1 MATTTT
7 PTNNDRIEQFK
18 SDVAG
23 MKLKTGAGS
32 TEQALQ
38 VLGAILMVAG
48 VIVAI
53 IAYQQG
59 LSKAD
64 IRDVTSKE
72 TMAIVGLAV
81 SVVGAAIFL
90 RYSLAKFFRLW
101 LLRQMY
107 EGQANVARL
116 VGELKHQS

>member
-23 MKLKTGAGS
+23 MKLKTGAAS

-101 LLRQMY
+101 
-107 EGQANVARL
+107 
-116 VGELKHQS
+116 